1 MPEHLWEGE
10 GREAEVGWCEE
21 VLRFLL
27 YFYPILN
34 FLFLY
39 LQGEINVSGRVG
51 SKQTRQIF
59 LPLVVVVASENGD
72 GRGMDEGVVAAVDD
86 PTRVP
91 RRRRLRKEAS
101 IILIR

>member
-10 GREAEVGWCEE
+10 GREAEVVWCEGAKISAS
-21 VLRFLL
+21 LLSLL
-27 YFYPILN
+27 YSS

-39 LQGEINVSGRVG
+39 LQGETKVSGRVG

-59 LPLVVVVASENGD
+59 LLLLHVVVAPENGD
-72 GRGMDEGVVAAVDD
+72 GRGMDEGAV